1 MLEKTILLAEDEP
14 SISRLVKT
22 YFEHDGYI
30 VYTATNGEEAI
41 NIFKEI
47 KINLVNYG
55 EKRNMTFYLAKY
67 DKNKSLVSLTPV
79 SKEIDSGGT
88 VSLTVGADASQY
100 SAKLYAMDSLS
111 SLRPIDKAIVLK

>member
-1 MLEKTILLAEDEP
+1 MKMLEKTILLAEDEP

-47 KINLVNYG
+47 KINLVCLDVMMPKMDGFEVTKIIRSSSDVPIIIMTALQN
-55 EKRNMTFYLAKY
+55 ERLKNTLQKVLPKIMILQNRNL
-67 DKNKSLVSLTPV
+67 
-79 SKEIDSGGT
+79 I
-88 VSLTVGADASQY
+88 
-100 SAKLYAMDSLS
+100 
-111 SLRPIDKAIVLK
+111 